1 MNSVINEYVGGKSR
15 QDRHTHARMYVQK
28 VTHSE
33 WGALI
38 YTQNSWLKWNIPHF
52 FQILFSPPSTCQY
65 PYPAWLSKIAGIST
79 HRLWLIARVSS
90 GSACVYVC
98 LHVRASKQARLML
111 GWSVCGKRR
120 MIRPI
125 WFVLQ
130 SQIKQEW
137 WGIDSGGLWRH
148 DTAVAT
154 HIYTTTVPSVS
165 EKTSKKAFWRIPS

>member
-1 MNSVINEYVGGKSR
+1 MSEVNLDKTDTHMRECMYKKL
-15 QDRHTHARMYVQK
+15 HTR
-28 VTHSE
+28 SE
-33 WGALI
+33 APLSIHRIHGWSEI
-38 YTQNSWLKWNIPHF
+38 FHTSSKF
-52 FQILFSPPSTCQY
+52 FSLPLPPSTCQY

-90 GSACVYVC
+90 SSACVYVC